1 MNGEVCRRL
10 KNMDKGNKATL
21 IFVST
26 IIIIYVILAII
37 ETMSISYKT
46 VDEAFENFLESH
58 FNIDDFPD
66 DRVQG
71 KEFYNVGD
79 DMFVPF
85 EVDDNLS
92 VVTFEN
98 GWFGWKFNGA
108 SFNIDNNMDF
118 SGEII
123 GDKEIIYGRIPE
135 NIFVETDR
143 VMVNDS
149 FAKTI
154 KLNADTGVWLIVKRD
169 SENQDDTERINIQF
183 IDGNGYEIDE
193 R

>member
-10 KNMDKGNKATL
+10 KNMGKGNKATL